1 MLLKSPDGLRS
12 ERDPHALWAAGA
24 LQARVQHDGRLAAL
38 NAQAADRCDA
48 RRYRVA
54 LRGSQLSALPLR
66 LPLLLPSQTP
76 GVTKKVLTKA
86 LVNAFRI
93 NCLMS
98 QRPRVFL
105 TALLEG
111 CLAKAPTI
119 WCWLKAFRSL
129 I

>member
-24 LQARVQHDGRLAAL
+24 LQARVQHDGRRAAL
-38 NAQAADRCDA
+38 NAQAADAGDA

-54 LRGSQLSALPLR
+54 LRGGQVSA

>member
-38 NAQAADRCDA
+38 NAQAADGGDA

-54 LRGSQLSALPLR
+54 LRGGQVSA
-66 LPLLLPSQTP
+66 LPLLLPPQTP
-76 GVTKKVLTKA
+76 GVTKKVLSKA